1 MGNKKKGNI
10 PFGNIDLARPAD
22 RRRVKD
28 MTVKL
33 QLQTENLTRN
43 DLKSWRW
50 AWQQAINVEQPRR
63 TKLYNIY
70 TDVDV
75 DGHLTGCVEQRTGF
89 VMNKGF
95 KITDRNGNDMDN
107 VKELFEAPWFKVWMR
122 LSLES
127 IYQGNSLIELGPVIR
142 VDDKPV
148 FSHIKLVPRTHVI
161 PEFGVIIRS
170 ENDTWQSGFDYRT
183 GAVSW
188 NVTEAGDTHDLDRKS
203 VV

>member
-75 DGHLTGCVEQRTGF
+75 DISRG
-89 VMNKGF
+89 
-95 KITDRNGNDMDN
+95 
-107 VKELFEAPWFKVWMR
+107 A
-122 LSLES
+122 S
-127 IYQGNSLIELGPVIR
+127 NSGR
-142 VDDKPV
+142 D
-148 FSHIKLVPRTHVI
+148 S
-161 PEFGVIIRS
+161 
-170 ENDTWQSGFDYRT
+170 
-183 GAVSW
+183 
-188 NVTEAGDTHDLDRKS
+188 
-203 VV
+203 

>member
-89 VMNKGF
+89 V
-95 KITDRNGNDMDN
+95 
-107 VKELFEAPWFKVWMR
+107 
-122 LSLES
+122 
-127 IYQGNSLIELGPVIR
+127 
-142 VDDKPV
+142 
-148 FSHIKLVPRTHVI
+148 
-161 PEFGVIIRS
+161 
-170 ENDTWQSGFDYRT
+170 
-183 GAVSW
+183 
-188 NVTEAGDTHDLDRKS
+188 
-203 VV
+203 